1 MLFTINLNIFAKIYS
16 VKNISLIFYILAGA
30 LVSWYFYQYEAYYLY
45 VGGSAL
51 SFVVLNSFVIYLY
64 KGFKEKSMALMK
76 FMGINFLKDFLWA
89 GFWMFLIKDN
99 APLALFLAGIF
110 LLLSIPIY
118 IAVLREQKK

>member
-1 MLFTINLNIFAKIYS
+1 MLFTINLNIFAKIYP
-16 VKNISLIFYILAGA
+16 VKNISLVFYILAGV
-30 LVSWYFYQYEAYYLY
+30 LVGWYFYQYEDYYLY

-51 SFVVLNSFVIYLY
+51 SFVLLNSLVVYLY
-64 KGFKEKSMALMK
+64 RGFKQKPMALMR

-99 APLALFLAGIF
+99 AALALFLAGIF

-118 IAVLREQKK
+118 IAVLSEQKK